1 MSLLLGQF
9 EGSITVLVRIVGLAV
24 LAGLVSGTA
33 AIVFR
38 WYARDQIPRHLAI
51 LVGLGA
57 IAIWLNSLVALSQ
70 YIEPIDAPLTPA
82 AAAVDVAAFIA
93 GGFTAALGRR
103 GGDRIALRSSAFAG
117 RGLTGGD
124 LGDLNQLVRTGGRVI
139 TLTVPDEIE
148 DITGYD
154 PVDGAVKSS
163 LSGTTFHFPRG
174 LTVTELRERFVAR
187 LREEY
192 DVGHIDVDLA
202 PEGTIEY
209 LALGSRAAGLGP
221 TLSPGTVAVA
231 LRADPAPDA
240 TPGDTVQVWR
250 SDSQPRH
257 LATGEFRGCA
267 GDVVTLALDARD
279 AEELDR
285 ETAYR
290 LATLPANARADREF
304 ATMLRAADETMSV
317 ATVAAG
323 SELDGATVGDI
334 DATVVAV
341 ESGDE
346 PVKTIP
352 SRTHVLEAGDVV
364 YAIARPERLRQL
376 KSVASAQE
384 KPESSRGSISASSPE
399 SDR

>member
-1 MSLLLGQF
+1 MILLLGQF
-9 EGSITVLVRIVGLAV
+9 EGSITMLVRIVGLAV
-24 LAGLVSGTA
+24 LAGLVSGIA

-51 LVGLGA
+51 LLGLGA

-70 YIEPIDAPLTPA
+70 YIEPIDAPLTPT
-82 AAAVDVAAFIA
+82 AAAVDVAAFVA
-93 GGFTAALGRR
+93 GGFAAALGRR

-117 RGLTGGD
+117 GGFTGSD
-124 LGDLNQLVRTGGRVI
+124 LGELNQLVRTGGRVI

-154 PVDGAVKSS
+154 PVEESVKTS
-163 LSGTTFHFPRG
+163 LAGTTFHFPRG
-174 LTVTELRERFVAR
+174 LTVTELRERFVTR
-187 LREEY
+187 LRDEY
-192 DVGHIDVDLA
+192 DVGYVDVDLA

-250 SDSQPRH
+250 SGGQPRH
-257 LATGEFRGCA
+257 VATGEFRGRA
-267 GDVVTLALDARD
+267 GDVATLALDARD

-323 SELDGATVGDI
+323 SELDGATVGEI

-346 PVKTIP
+346 PVTTIP
-352 SRTHVLEAGDVV
+352 PRTHVLAAGDVV
-364 YAIARPERLRQL
+364 YAIARPERLRLL
-376 KSVASAQE
+376 KTIARAQE
-384 KPESSRGSISASSPE
+384 
-399 SDR
+399 